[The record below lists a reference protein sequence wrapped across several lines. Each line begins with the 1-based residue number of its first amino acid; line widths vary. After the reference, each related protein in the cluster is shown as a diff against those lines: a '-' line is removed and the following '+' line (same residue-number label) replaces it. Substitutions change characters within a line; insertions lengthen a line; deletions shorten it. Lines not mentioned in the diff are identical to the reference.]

1 MFLTSSDRPI
11 DPELKNIVEEIERKS
26 PSFSVL
32 AARQF
37 RYCVSQ
43 TPVKVDIAKSR
54 QLNIL
59 EDFIFRAGIELNP
72 PPTEDEL
79 ATVLGLDSIFI
90 KNTTATLR
98 NLHTLEKEKKSIK
111 LTSVGQ
117 EFYRDRSVPKAP
129 ETKTIYAVSQ
139 PFNNNLIF
147 KSYPIKNQEI
157 DYLPNLTEY
166 IAIENN
172 LKSVSTIS
180 LSELR
185 ELIQDS
191 DLGFHSPEDGK
202 FVTSFN
208 LEDITKTIWQSL
220 SLILIF
226 DVLEDDFRIQAREGK
241 KVLEDA
247 STWLNSCLTKDKTL
261 LKTLF
266 DFTDKENGNKGTN
279 NLKLKLGL
287 ERLSK
292 AEKDLDLLGLAL
304 ISLHGALEDHF
315 RYLLKSNSSVPL
327 SKRELIFNFRQTQWK
342 GLLGL
347 MQRYGGLNKNQ
358 CDDILYMNKLR
369 QEVAHGKQ
377 YAGTRSQLEDYADF
391 VQGFIVNGT

>member
-26 PSFSVL
+26 PSLSVL

-43 TPVKVDIAKSR
+43 TPVKIEVAKSR

-98 NLHTLEKEKKSIK
+98 NLHTLEKEKKYIK

-117 EFYRDRSVPKAP
+117 EFYRDRSLPEAP
-129 ETKTIYAVSQ
+129 ETKTIYAISQ
-139 PFNNNLIF
+139 PFNHNPIF
-147 KSYPIKNQEI
+147 KSSPIKNQEI

-208 LEDITKTIWQSL
+208 VEDITKTIWQSL

-226 DVLEDDFRIQAREGK
+226 DVLENEVKIQAREGK
-241 KVLEDA
+241 KVLENA
-247 STWLNSCLTKDKTL
+247 SLWLNNLLAEDKTIL
-261 LKTLF
+261 ETLF
-266 DFTDKENGNKGTN
+266 GLTNKENGKEGTN

-292 AEKDLDLLGLAL
+292 AGNDPDLLCLAL
-304 ISLHGALEDHF
+304 LSLHGALEDYF
-315 RYLLKSNSSVPL
+315 RHWLASNSSVPL
-327 SKRELIFNFRQTQWK
+327 SKREAFNFSKIQWK
-342 GLLGL
+342 GLLDL
-347 MQRYGGLNKNQ
+347 MQQYGGLNEEQKNR
-358 CDDILYMNKLR
+358 IREMNEFRKP
-369 QEVAHGKQ
+369 VGHGEQ
-377 YAGTRSQLEDYADF
+377 YTGKRSQLEKYADF
-391 VQGFIVNGT
+391 VQGFIVKDT

>member
-43 TPVKVDIAKSR
+43 TPVKIEVAKSR

-98 NLHTLEKEKKSIK
+98 NLHTLEKEKKYIK
-111 LTSVGQ
+111 LTSIGQ

-129 ETKTIYAVSQ
+129 ETKTIYAISQ

-147 KSYPIKNQEI
+147 KSSPIKNQEI

-185 ELIQDS
+185 ELVQDS

-202 FVTSFN
+202 FITSFKV
-208 LEDITKTIWQSL
+208 EESIEVIWKSL

-226 DVLEDDFRIQAREGK
+226 DVLENEIKIRAREEK

-247 STWLNSCLTKDKTL
+247 SRWLNNLLAEDKTIL
-261 LKTLF
+261 ETLF
-266 DFTDKENGNKGTN
+266 GLTNKENGKEGTN

-292 AEKDLDLLGLAL
+292 AGNDPDLLCLAL
-304 ISLHGALEDHF
+304 LSLHGALEDYF
-315 RYLLKSNSSVPL
+315 RHWLASNSSVPL
-327 SKRELIFNFRQTQWK
+327 SKREAFNFSKIQWK
-342 GLLGL
+342 GLLDL
-347 MQRYGGLNKNQ
+347 MQQYGGLNEEQKNR
-358 CDDILYMNKLR
+358 IREMNEFRKP
-369 QEVAHGKQ
+369 VGHGEQ
-377 YAGTRSQLEDYADF
+377 YTGKRSQLEKYADF
-391 VQGFIVNGT
+391 VQGFIVKDT